1 MYLIL
6 LMKLV
11 IKKINHF
18 EESVKKTNNDKNY
31 KLTDFLLERHFMFK
45 AADEINE

>member
-1 MYLIL
+1 MYLIYEISH
-6 LMKLV
+6 KN
-11 IKKINHF
+11 INDF
-18 EESVKKTNNDKNY
+18 QESVKKTNNDKNY

>member
-1 MYLIL
+1 MYLIYEISD
-6 LMKLV
+6 KN
-11 IKKINHF
+11 INDF
-18 EESVKKTNNDKNY
+18 QESVKKTNNDKNY